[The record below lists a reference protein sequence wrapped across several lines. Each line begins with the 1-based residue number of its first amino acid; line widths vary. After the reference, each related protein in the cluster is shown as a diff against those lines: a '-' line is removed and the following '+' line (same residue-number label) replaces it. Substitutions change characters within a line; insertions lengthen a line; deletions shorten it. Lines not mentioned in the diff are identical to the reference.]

1 MRNFT
6 HLVWP
11 LAAVI
16 ALLVVG
22 ISTLVVA
29 FNDGTRRL
37 GPAPLHA
44 EIVVT
49 PFASIPIEG
58 LTYSDIEGFLR
69 PHLLRRL
76 EDDGPLRFRTQPQVL
91 RSARI
96 VAPMLLR
103 DGDIAR
109 EFEQIPAISALRA
122 AEDFKGFAKVTLT
135 NESAAN
141 LTDVAIRLPG
151 ARLARIIRT
160 TVVPDEDAGSG
171 ATKRVVETSVVPA
184 EKSVFVVGEITAET
198 ALEIEAWLDRTPPR
212 SDWAW
217 ASDVRLISSAGAGS
231 YRVHQL
237 VNPSVEG
244 FDRYPLIGAA
254 AIAVLS
260 VLIATL
266 SIAFGVAL
274 YWRSRNRKPP
284 REMAW

>member
-1 MRNFT
+1 MRNVT

-16 ALLVVG
+16 VLLAVG
-22 ISTLVVA
+22 VSTLVVA

-49 PFASIPIEG
+49 PFVSIPIEG
-58 LTYSDIEGFLR
+58 LTYTDIEGFLR
-69 PHLLRRL
+69 PHLMRRL

-109 EFEQIPAISALRA
+109 EFEQIPAVSALRA
-122 AEDFKGFAKVTLT
+122 AEDFKGFARVTLA
-135 NESAAN
+135 NKSAAN

-151 ARLARIIRT
+151 ARVARITRT

-171 ATKRVVETSVVPA
+171 ATKKIVEATTVTA
-184 EKSVFVVGEITAET
+184 EKSVIFVGGITGET
-198 ALEIEAWLDRTPPR
+198 ALEIDAWLDRTPPR
-212 SDWAW
+212 SNWEWAG
-217 ASDVRLISSAGAGS
+217 AVRLISSAGAGS

-237 VNPSVEG
+237 VNPIVEG

-260 VLIATL
+260 VLIAAL

-284 REMAW
+284 QEMAW